1 MLADLILQGQVID
14 ALDQVVYR
22 INVRVDG
29 LEPMDLAS
37 DGRRV
42 GQNELRARRAGLRRR
57 ARYGSRA
64 ELTRPGAPGRS

>member
-42 GQNELRARRAGLRRR
+42 GQNGLRRR